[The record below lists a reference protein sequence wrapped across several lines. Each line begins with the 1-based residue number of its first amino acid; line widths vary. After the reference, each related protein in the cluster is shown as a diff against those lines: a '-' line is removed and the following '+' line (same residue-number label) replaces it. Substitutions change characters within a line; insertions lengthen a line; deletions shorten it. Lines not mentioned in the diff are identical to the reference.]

1 MRSVAPDRP
10 GAAASQNSSL
20 EVNLKPSA
28 GRLTATAL
36 HICQTAKARNSDG
49 TEIHRLMLAMARP
62 CCCQNALSS
71 GVQTARVL
79 PRLLGD
85 GGVELAMTA
94 PQFSY
99 SQ

>member
-1 MRSVAPDRP
+1 MRSVAPESP

-20 EVNLKPSA
+20 GVNLKPRA
-28 GRLTATAL
+28 GRSTATTL
-36 HICQTAKARNSDG
+36 QSCQTAKARNSDG
-49 TEIHRLMLAMARP
+49 TEIQRLMVAMALP

-79 PRLLGD
+79 PRCLVTW
-85 GGVELAMTA
+85 VELAMAA